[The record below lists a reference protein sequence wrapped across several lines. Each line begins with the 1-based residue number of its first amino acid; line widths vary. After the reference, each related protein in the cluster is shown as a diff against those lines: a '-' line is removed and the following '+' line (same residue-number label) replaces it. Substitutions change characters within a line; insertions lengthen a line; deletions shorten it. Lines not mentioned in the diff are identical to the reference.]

1 MEEKKNFATTG
12 TESFKIAGVNDGVNS
27 KKVVINIQEEK
38 SDGIILDDKAA
49 KKLKI
54 TGNPFMDW
62 YNRFNAKLI
71 EHSKIKIQSKANFFH
86 LLAVMINAGIPMVRA
101 LKSLMAQEASPRMR
115 GILEKLADSIEG
127 GESLSEAM
135 MEYPDVFIEQEIGMI
150 ESGEASG
157 QISRVLNNLAE
168 DTEKAYM
175 IRSKIKSAMM
185 YPMIVFCLLIA
196 VVTAMMVFVIPKLT
210 DLFATSG
217 NQLPLITR
225 IVVGISDFMINQKW
239 ILITGILAIAL
250 MFMVFKKTDFG
261 RYAID
266 KFKISIPIFGALFK
280 KAYLSRFARSLSNL
294 LDSNISIVKA
304 MEITANSIGNE
315 VYRKRLLLAMED
327 IKQGIPLA
335 ESLAESVLFPPML
348 INMIDVGEKTAQLD
362 EISGKVSEFYE
373 NELDNTISGISKII
387 EPVVL
392 VIIGLSVGTIVA
404 AIMLPIM
411 KLADFTSVV

>member
-1 MEEKKNFATTG
+1 MAEKENFATVG
-12 TESFKIAGVNDGVNS
+12 TESFKLSGVEQS

-38 SDGIILDDKAA
+38 PEGVILDDKAA

-54 TGNPFMDW
+54 TGNPLLDW
-62 YNRFNAKLI
+62 YNHVNEKLV

-101 LKSLMAQEASPRMR
+101 LRSLEAQEASPRMK
-115 GILEKLADSIEG
+115 GIIEKMAESIEG

-135 MEYPDVFIEQEIGMI
+135 MEFPDVFTEQEIGMT

-157 QISRVLNNLAE
+157 QISRVLNNLAD

-175 IRSKIKSAMM
+175 IKSKIKSAMM
-185 YPMIVFCLLIA
+185 YPMIVFLLLIG

-210 DLFATSG
+210 DLFASSG
-217 NQLPLITR
+217 NELPLITK
-225 IVVGISDFMINQKW
+225 IVVAISNFMINEKW
-239 ILITGILAIAL
+239 LLITIILAIGFL
-250 MFMVFKKTDFG
+250 FSIFRKTDFG

-266 KFKISIPIFGALFK
+266 KFKISMPIFGPLFK

-294 LDSNISIVKA
+294 LDSNISIIKA

-348 INMIDVGEKTAQLD
+348 INMIDVGEKTAQID
-362 EISGKVSEFYE
+362 EIAGNVSQFYE
-373 NELDNTISGISKII
+373 NELDNTIAGISKII

-392 VIIGLSVGTIVA
+392 VIIGVSVGTIVA

-411 KLADFTSVV
+411 KLADFASVV

>member
-1 MEEKKNFATTG
+1 MAEKENFATVG
-12 TESFKIAGVNDGVNS
+12 TESFKLSGVEQS

-38 SDGIILDDKAA
+38 SEGVILDDKAA

-54 TGNPFMDW
+54 TGNPLLDW
-62 YNRFNAKLI
+62 YNHINEKLV

-101 LKSLMAQEASPRMR
+101 LRSLEAQEASPHLK
-115 GILEKLADSIEG
+115 GIIEKMAESIEG

-135 MEYPDVFIEQEIGMI
+135 MEFPDVFTEQEIGMT

-157 QISRVLNNLAE
+157 QISRVLNNLAD

-175 IRSKIKSAMM
+175 IKSKIKSAMM
-185 YPMIVFCLLIA
+185 YPMIVFLLLIG

-210 DLFATSG
+210 ELFATSG
-217 NQLPLITR
+217 NELPLITK
-225 IVVGISDFMINQKW
+225 IVVAISNFMINEKW
-239 ILITGILAIAL
+239 LLITIILAIGFL
-250 MFMVFKKTDFG
+250 FSIFRKTDFG

-266 KFKISIPIFGALFK
+266 KFKISMPIFGPLFK

-294 LDSNISIVKA
+294 LDSNISIIKA

-348 INMIDVGEKTAQLD
+348 INMIDVGEKTAQID
-362 EISGKVSEFYE
+362 EIAGKVSQFYE
-373 NELDNTISGISKII
+373 NELDNTIAGISKII

-392 VIIGLSVGTIVA
+392 VIIGVSVGTIVA

-411 KLADFTSVV
+411 KLADFAAMV

>member
-1 MEEKKNFATTG
+1 MAEKENFATVG
-12 TESFKIAGVNDGVNS
+12 TDSFKLAGANEA

-38 SDGIILDDKAA
+38 SEGVVLDDKAA

-54 TGNPFMDW
+54 TGNPLIDW
-62 YNRFNAKLI
+62 YNHFNAKLV
-71 EHSKIKIQSKANFFH
+71 EHSAIKIQAKANFFH
-86 LLAVMINAGIPMVRA
+86 LLAVMVNAGIPMVRS
-101 LKSLMAQEASPRMR
+101 LKSLMAQEASPRLK
-115 GILEKLADSIEG
+115 GILEKMAESIEG
-127 GESLSEAM
+127 GESLSESM
-135 MEYPDVFIEQEIGMI
+135 MEFPDVFTEQEIGMT

-157 QISRVLNNLAE
+157 QISRVLNNLAD

-175 IRSKIKSAMM
+175 IKSKIKGAMM
-185 YPMIVFCLLIA
+185 YPMIVFLLLIG

-217 NQLPLITR
+217 NELPLITK
-225 IVVGISDFMINQKW
+225 IVVGISDFMINEKW
-239 ILITGILAIAL
+239 LLMTGVLGAVL
-250 MFMVFKKTDFG
+250 LFMVFKRTDFG

-266 KFKISIPIFGALFK
+266 QFKISMPIFGPLYK

-294 LDSNISIVKA
+294 LDSNISIIKA

-348 INMIDVGEKTAQLD
+348 INMIDVGEKTAQID
-362 EISGKVSEFYE
+362 EIAGKVSQFYE
-373 NELDNTISGISKII
+373 NELDNTIAGISKII

-392 VIIGLSVGTIVA
+392 VIIGVSVGTIVA

>member
-1 MEEKKNFATTG
+1 MAEKENFATVG
-12 TESFKIAGVNDGVNS
+12 TESFKLSGVEQS

-38 SDGIILDDKAA
+38 PEGVILDDKAA

-54 TGNPFMDW
+54 TGNPLLDW
-62 YNRFNAKLI
+62 YNHVNEKLV

-101 LKSLMAQEASPRMR
+101 LRSLEAQEASPRMK
-115 GILEKLADSIEG
+115 GIIEKMAESIEG

-135 MEYPDVFIEQEIGMI
+135 MEFPDVFTEQEIGMT

-157 QISRVLNNLAE
+157 QISRVLNNLAD

-175 IRSKIKSAMM
+175 IKSKIKSAMM
-185 YPMIVFCLLIA
+185 YPMIVFLLLIG

-210 DLFATSG
+210 DLFASSG
-217 NQLPLITR
+217 NELPLITK
-225 IVVGISDFMINQKW
+225 IVVAISNFMINEKW
-239 ILITGILAIAL
+239 LLITIILAIGFL
-250 MFMVFKKTDFG
+250 FSIFRKTDFG

-266 KFKISIPIFGALFK
+266 KFKISMPIFGPLFK

-294 LDSNISIVKA
+294 LDSNISIIKA

-348 INMIDVGEKTAQLD
+348 INMIDVGEKTAQID
-362 EISGKVSEFYE
+362 EIAGKVSQFYE
-373 NELDNTISGISKII
+373 NELDNTIAGISKII

-392 VIIGLSVGTIVA
+392 VIIGVSVGTIVA

-411 KLADFTSVV
+411 KLADFASVV

>member
-1 MEEKKNFATTG
+1 MAEKENFATVG
-12 TESFKIAGVNDGVNS
+12 TESFKLSGVEQS

-38 SDGIILDDKAA
+38 SEGVILDDKAA

-54 TGNPFMDW
+54 TGNPLLDW
-62 YNRFNAKLI
+62 YNHINEKLV

-101 LKSLMAQEASPRMR
+101 LRSLEAQEASQRLK
-115 GILEKLADSIEG
+115 GIIEKMAESIEG

-135 MEYPDVFIEQEIGMI
+135 MEFPDVFTEQEIGMT

-157 QISRVLNNLAE
+157 QISRVLNNLAD

-175 IRSKIKSAMM
+175 IKSKIKSAMM
-185 YPMIVFCLLIA
+185 YPMIVFLLLIG

-210 DLFATSG
+210 DLFASSG
-217 NQLPLITR
+217 NELPLITK
-225 IVVGISDFMINQKW
+225 IVVAISNFMINEKW
-239 ILITGILAIAL
+239 LLMTIILAIGFL
-250 MFMVFKKTDFG
+250 FSIFRKTDFG

-266 KFKISIPIFGALFK
+266 KFKISMPIFGPLFK

-294 LDSNISIVKA
+294 LDSNISIIKA

-348 INMIDVGEKTAQLD
+348 INMIDVGEKTAQID
-362 EISGKVSEFYE
+362 EIAGKVSQFYE
-373 NELDNTISGISKII
+373 NELDNTIAGISKII

-392 VIIGLSVGTIVA
+392 VIIGVSVGTIVA

-411 KLADFTSVV
+411 KLADFASVV